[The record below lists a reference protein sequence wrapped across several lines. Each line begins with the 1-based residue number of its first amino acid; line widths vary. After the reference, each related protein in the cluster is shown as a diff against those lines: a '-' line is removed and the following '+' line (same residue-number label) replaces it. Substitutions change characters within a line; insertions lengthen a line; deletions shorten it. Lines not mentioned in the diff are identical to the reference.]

1 MTYGENKKVNGS
13 VTTERKDK
21 KLIILKASTN
31 SHPSRNEEVTRAGP
45 FREFSTTNRFTLY
58 QQLSLTTPHVFI
70 PLTKLALT
78 LVKGIRFE
86 GKSSLIKDFEKWATR
101 INFEERIQT
110 LSRLLCRDGTYV
122 AKTYNVNNPE
132 KMYFE
137 PLLMAETT
145 LLPKGVVPGIMDINR
160 ILTPPIDRVYINE
173 NSTDE
178 SIRSIY
184 KFSDVVYGAYAP
196 RDYVMQ
202 DILGRQTYGI
212 YGVSMLTP
220 IEDLIYKYLDLVEGY
235 TTYVKKYGIGRYF
248 IDYRIIGEFLQNGDI
263 SIQEAQ
269 EILEE
274 LRNEHELIAANQDII
289 GTGFDIKQLDTGGSN
304 LNVTGFKESLETDIQ
319 IGLLQAPL
327 TMGRAEGTTYA
338 AGYVSE
344 ADRLVVL
351 EGLQK
356 KIMSI
361 LNDENGIIK
370 MRARAMKKN
379 PDDITVV
386 FEELSKPAVSPR
398 DLLDGWIAGAL
409 TKAELR
415 DGFGLPRTMP
425 EDDSSPP
432 RKTVITSNPRNE
444 GNGDISNDNPVK
456 NR

>member
-1 MTYGENKKVNGS
+1 MTDNVIIKKGGNDKKVI
-13 VTTERKDK
+13 V
-21 KLIILKASTN
+21 LKASTSN
-31 SHPSRNEEVTRAGP
+31 SSPIRDNTITRAGP
-45 FREFSTTNRFTLY
+45 FRELSTTNKYTLY

-86 GKSSLIKDFEKWATR
+86 GKSSLIKDYEKWAKR

-110 LSRLLCRDGTYV
+110 LSRLMCRDGTYV
-122 AKTYNVNNPE
+122 GKIYNKNNPE

-145 LLPKGVVPGIMDINR
+145 LLPKGVNVGTQVYDK
-160 ILTPPIDRVYINE
+160 ILTPPISKVCVNE
-173 NSTDE
+173 NSADKSLQYTINFD
-178 SIRSIY
+178 
-184 KFSDVVYGAYAP
+184 DVMYGAYAP

-202 DILGRQTYGI
+202 DIMGRQTYGI
-212 YGVSMLTP
+212 YGVSMLAP
-220 IEDLIYKYLDLVEGY
+220 IEDLIYKYLDLVDGY
-235 TTYVKKYGIGRYF
+235 TTFVKKYGVGRYF
-248 IDYRIIGEFLQNGDI
+248 IDYRVLGDLLKDGDI
-263 SIQEAQ
+263 TIQEAQ

-274 LRNEHELIAANQDII
+274 LRDEHETIAANQDII
-289 GTGFDIKQLDTGGSN
+289 GTGFDVKQLDTGGSN

-356 KIMSI
+356 KIMSV
-361 LNDENGIIK
+361 LNSENGIIK
-370 MRARAMKKN
+370 MRAQVMGKN
-379 PDDITVV
+379 PDDIEVI
-386 FEELSKPAVSPR
+386 FEELSKPAVTPR
-398 DLLDGWIAGAL
+398 DLLDGWISGAV
-409 TKAELR
+409 TKSEVR
-415 DGFGLPRTMP
+415 YGYGLPRVMP
-425 EDDSSPP
+425 EDTTEPP
-432 RKTVITSNPRNE
+432 RTTNIKTRTRNT

-456 NR
+456 ER